1 MQNFRLRP
9 SGRHDLEP
17 TTEPAD
23 SQRVGPVGTAQA
35 STSPPQVAG
44 PVRVTGADVVPIPPP
59 LYFAADV
66 AAGLLLHRFVPLDLP
81 VPSLTG
87 PAGAVILAG
96 GVAMTCAAVVTV
108 ARHKTTIVPH
118 AHVTALVTTGIFG
131 ISRNPMYAGFATA
144 VAGVSLL
151 AHSGWP
157 LILLPAALV
166 AVRKLVVDREERY
179 LSRRFGSHYDTYRS
193 RVPRWL

>member
-1 MQNFRLRP
+1 MQKFRLRP
-9 SGRHDLEP
+9 FSRHDLAP
-17 TTEPAD
+17 ATEPAD
-23 SQRVGPVGTAQA
+23 SQRAGPVGTAEA
-35 STSPPQVAG
+35 STSPPRVPE

-66 AAGLLLHRFVPLDLP
+66 AAGLFIQRFVPLDLP
-81 VPSLTG
+81 APSLTG
-87 PAGAVILAG
+87 PAGVVILAG

-118 AHVTALVTTGIFG
+118 AHVTALVTTGIFRF
-131 ISRNPMYAGFATA
+131 SRNPMYAGFATA

-157 LILLPAALV
+157 LLLLPATLV
-166 AVRKLVVDREERY
+166 TVRKLVIEREERY
-179 LSRRFGSHYDTYRS
+179 LSRRFGSPYHTYCS